1 MAKIGI
7 KFKKLPSKGNNL
19 MSKKHS
25 FTAVI
30 INAGGGGAFVEVPF
44 DVEKAFGSK
53 KPRVKAAIE
62 GVPYRGLLVRMGGE
76 HHILI
81 VLKGIREQ
89 IGKTFGEK
97 VKVVVEADVEPRVIE
112 IPKELLK
119 LFKKE
124 KSAKLFFDKLS
135 YTHQKEYVQWINEA
149 KQDETRQ
156 RRILKTIEMLNDGQK
171 GR

>member
-1 MAKIGI
+1 
-7 KFKKLPSKGNNL
+7 

-53 KPRVKAAIE
+53 KPRVKALIE
-62 GVPYRGLLVRMGGE
+62 GVPYRGLLVRMLGE

-81 VLKGIREQ
+81 ILKGIREQ
-89 IGKTFGEK
+89 IGKTFGDKIK
-97 VKVVVEADVEPRVIE
+97 VTVEADTQPRVIE
-112 IPKELLK
+112 IPKDLLK
-119 LFKKE
+119 ELKKE
-124 KSAKLFFDKLS
+124 KQAKLFFDSLS
-135 YTHQKEYVQWINEA
+135 YTHQKEYVQWILES
-149 KQDETRQ
+149 KKEGTRQ
-156 RRILKTIEMLNDGQK
+156 RRIAKTVEMLLAKQR

>member
-1 MAKIGI
+1 
-7 KFKKLPSKGNNL
+7 

-53 KPRVKAAIE
+53 RPKVKAVIE
-62 GVPYRGLLVRMGGE
+62 GVSYRGLLVRMGGE

-81 VLKGIREQ
+81 ILKGIRGQ

-97 VKVVVEADVEPRVIE
+97 IKVVVETDVEPRVIE
-112 IPKELLK
+112 IPRELLK
-119 LFKKE
+119 LFKNE
-124 KSAKLFFDKLS
+124 KGAKLFFDGLS
-135 YTHQKEYVQWINEA
+135 YSHQREYVQWINEA

-156 RRILKTIEMLNDGQK
+156 RRILKTIEMLNKHQK
-171 GR
+171 AR